1 MGMLLHQPLLQL
13 EQKLAWM
20 MIQFFECEVA
30 SIGTDF
36 SILVLFGHNRLDSQ
50 LVAIPAKD
58 FVHT

>member
-1 MGMLLHQPLLQL
+1 MDMLLHQPLLRL

-30 SIGTDF
+30 STGTGF
-36 SILVLFGHNRLDSQ
+36 SILVLFGHSQLDSQ
-50 LVAIPAKD
+50 PAAIPTMD